1 MEISYQNKTAL
12 LTGAG
17 GGIGRAIAEKLAQCG
32 MKIILFGGNNV
43 ENLKQTQEIVE
54 KYAACLAIPGDLTNP
69 DFIRTGV
76 QKAVANAGG
85 IDILINN
92 AGVAQN
98 TAFEDI
104 SLEEFDKIMAINLR
118 TPFILTQQALPY
130 LKKSESA
137 TIINIASVVSHAGY
151 PQQSIYTASKHALL
165 GMTKSIASEYY
176 KDNIR
181 VHAIAPGGVYT
192 DMVKVSRPDL
202 TSDGMILPSD
212 IADIVHF
219 FLAHRGNAVIDE
231 IIVHRVGKEPFLV

>member
-1 MEISYQNKTAL
+1 MDLLKDKVVL

-43 ENLKQTQEIVE
+43 EKLKQTQEIVE

-76 QKAVANAGG
+76 QKAAANAGG
-85 IDILINN
+85 IDVLINN

-118 TPFILTQQALPY
+118 TPFILTQQVLPY